1 MLSPDDDVMART
13 MPDPAR
19 GATTTSP
26 FGYPAFRAM
35 WIANLASSFGGM
47 IHSVAAA
54 WLMASITRSPTMV
67 ALVQA
72 SVSLPIMLLSLVSG
86 ALADSLDRRIMMLSA
101 QCFML
106 VVSVALTLCAWTG
119 ALTPWLLLTFTFLI
133 GCGTAA
139 NTPAWQASVGDLVPR
154 SELSSAVSLNS
165 MGFNIARSVGPA
177 VGGAIVA
184 GAGAAAAFVINAL
197 SYVGL
202 IGVLARWQP
211 ERAEQTMP
219 RETLGVAIGAGLR
232 YVAMSPA
239 ILAVLLRGGI
249 FGFGAS
255 AVTALLPIVTRDIL
269 ASGPLSYGLLLGA
282 FGVGAVTG
290 ALVGARLRSMLSAEW
305 IVRSAAL
312 LWAAGA
318 ALAAVS
324 PVLPLTMFAMLL
336 AGLAFLLALST
347 FNVTVQ
353 LSSPRWVVAR
363 TLSLYQ
369 MVTFG
374 GMALGSW
381 MWGAMAAQIDPRT
394 ALLGAAAVQLV
405 TVLIGLR
412 APMPEAQDLDLN
424 PLRHWQEPQVSVPLL
439 SRSGPIIVTI
449 EYRIAPEDRR
459 AFLEAMVERRRIRR
473 RDGARNWTLLH
484 DLGEPELWLERY
496 HTPTW
501 LDYVRHNSRTTIADR
516 EISER
521 IRALHRGDERPRVR
535 RMIERQ
541 PGRHDL
547 TGLNVVDPPRDL
559 SGEHG

>member
-1 MLSPDDDVMART
+1 MART
-13 MPDPAR
+13 MPDTTR
-19 GATTTSP
+19 GGTTTSP

-35 WIANLASSFGGM
+35 WVANLASNFGGM
-47 IHSVAAA
+47 IHAVAAA
-54 WLMASITRSPTMV
+54 WLMASITQSPTMV

-106 VVSVALTLCAWTG
+106 TVSVALTLCAWTG

-184 GAGAAAAFVINAL
+184 GAGAAAAFVLNAL

-202 IGVLARWQP
+202 IGVLARWRP
-211 ERAEQTMP
+211 ERAEQAMP

-249 FGFGAS
+249 FGFAAS

-269 ASGPLSYGLLLGA
+269 VSGPLSYGFLLGA
-282 FGVGAVTG
+282 FGIGAVSG
-290 ALVGARLRSMLSAEW
+290 ALGGARLRRRLSAEW
-305 IVRSAAL
+305 IVRYAAL
-312 LWAAGA
+312 VWTAGA
-318 ALAAVS
+318 ALAAIS
-324 PVLPLTMFAMLL
+324 PVLPLTMFAMML

-381 MWGAMAAQIDPRT
+381 IWGELAADVDPRT
-394 ALLGAAAVQLV
+394 ALLAAAGVQLL
-405 TVLIGLR
+405 TVLVGLR
-412 APMPEAQDLDLN
+412 APMPEAQNLDLN
-424 PLRHWQEPQVSVPLL
+424 PLRRWQEPQVSVPLL

-449 EYRIAPEDRR
+449 EYRIAPEDQR

-473 RDGARNWTLLH
+473 RDGARNWNLLH

-516 EISER
+516 EITER
-521 IRALHRGDERPRVR
+521 IRALHRGDEPPKVR